1 MNLLRDAAGSSNAA
15 SEVIPGFLWIGSS
28 LSAKASVFYQMEFSL
43 IICCGTE
50 LRNPAPKPPNY
61 RCRKAQLD
69 DNPPEPPDTPGGDN
83 NNNNNDY
90 DLGETSND
98 FVENIIHVFDQ
109 VHDWIETERIYS
121 ERSVESDMPIP
132 VYRGATDIY
141 GRPLS
146 KYDNGYPKKTLNE
159 RLASGYK
166 ILPPTR
172 VLVWS
177 KSGNDRAPSVV
188 VAYLIKRWGISL
200 AAALKVVGKSREYL
214 SNRNNSLK

>member
-15 SEVIPGFLWIGSS
+15 SEVIPGFLWVGSS

-69 DNPPEPPDTPGGDN
+69 ETPPEPPDTPGGGDN
-83 NNNNNDY
+83 NDNIS
-90 DLGETSND
+90 GETSND
-98 FVENIIHVFDQ
+98 FVESIIHIFDQ
-109 VHDWIETERIYS
+109 VHDWIETERVYS

-132 VYRGATDIY
+132 VYRGATDVY

-146 KYDNGYPKKTLNE
+146 KYDNGYPKKSLNE
-159 RLASGYK
+159 RYK
-166 ILPPTR
+166 IVIPFVFYNRKIVMEDLNKITNHDYLWLFIAAFFG
-172 VLVWS
+172 VFI
-177 KSGNDRAPSVV
+177 GNLLYYYEFFCS
-188 VAYLIKRWGISL
+188 YF
-200 AAALKVVGKSREYL
+200 
-214 SNRNNSLK
+214 